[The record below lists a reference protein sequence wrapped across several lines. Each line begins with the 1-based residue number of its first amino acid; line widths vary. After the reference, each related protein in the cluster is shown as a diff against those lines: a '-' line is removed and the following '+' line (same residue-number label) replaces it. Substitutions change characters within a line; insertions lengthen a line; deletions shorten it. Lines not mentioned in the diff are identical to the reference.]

1 MRTSARLERIG
12 TVPPAYHDQ
21 EEVRA
26 RLDYPG
32 CIAAVRAAMSALS
45 QDERPQPLR
54 TIVDMGEGR
63 LFAQMP
69 GMLSGSGDFG
79 AKLISVFPDADR
91 PGRSAHRGVVVLFDG
106 ESGVVRCVAD
116 AGEITHIR
124 TGCASAVATDVLARP
139 DARRL
144 AIFGC
149 GAQAESHIEALA
161 QVRDFEA
168 VGVWG
173 RDPESARGFAERMA
187 RRTGLEIAS
196 VDDPRRLAAESDVIC
211 TVTGSATPVLRGE
224 WVRPGTHV
232 NAVGSSYAGPVEVDT
247 ALVAASRYF
256 VDYRPSALAAA
267 AEFLEAKAQGAIDEA
282 HIAGEIGAV
291 IAGTVPGR
299 TSSDEITFYKSLGHV
314 VQDLASARYLDR
326 RAGGAATKKE
336 KARLT

>member
-1 MRTSARLERIG
+1 
-12 TVPPAYHDQ
+12 VPPAYHDQ

-79 AKLISVFPDADR
+79 AKLISVFPAADR
-91 PGRSAHRGVVVLFDG
+91 PGRPAHRGVVVLFDG

-196 VDDPRRLAAESDVIC
+196 VDDPRRLRRHSRRRRD
-211 TVTGSATPVLRGE
+211 RGGACLTAGHQPE
-224 WVRPGTHV
+224 AREG
-232 NAVGSSYAGPVEVDT
+232 VGAGP
-247 ALVAASRYF
+247 S
-256 VDYRPSALAAA
+256 
-267 AEFLEAKAQGAIDEA
+267 
-282 HIAGEIGAV
+282 
-291 IAGTVPGR
+291 
-299 TSSDEITFYKSLGHV
+299 
-314 VQDLASARYLDR
+314 SARTLR
-326 RAGGAATKKE
+326 RASSRSPAAY
-336 KARLT
+336 ARSRSSR